1 MSTPSADPVAPPPAR
16 PPQGGSR
23 TRRRL
28 LIASIVL
35 NVFLIGAIGAGVAA
49 RHGLIFD
56 GDRGRPPRAFDLP
69 SPRKIRAVLPEDS
82 RPVAEAMFAAH
93 RDEMRGRI
101 RALFE
106 ARRQVAAAMRAEPF
120 DRVALDAAFAELRT
134 RQDDVATAAQ
144 GIIADLAAELDAESR
159 GRIAELLDVRRESDQ
174 PR

>member
-1 MSTPSADPVAPPPAR
+1 MSDPSADPGAPPA
-16 PPQGGSR
+16 PPSSGGGR

-49 RHGLIFD
+49 RHGHFFD
-56 GDRGRPPRAFDLP
+56 GDRVRPPRPFELP
-69 SPRKIRAVLPEDS
+69 SPRKIRAVLPEES

-93 RDEMRGRI
+93 REEMRGKI
-101 RALFE
+101 AALFE

-120 DRVALDAAFAELRT
+120 DRVALEAAFVALRA
-134 RQDDVATAAQ
+134 READVAGTAQ
-144 GIIADLAAELDAESR
+144 GIIADLTAELDAESR
-159 GRIAELLDVRRESDQ
+159 SRIAELLDVRREPDQ